1 MPIQGLDHINIPTS
15 KREETLRFYTEM
27 LDFQEGFRPP
37 FDFPGAWLYAG
48 ERAVIHLVVRE
59 GVPEGIENPVD
70 HVAFEAQGFEQTCNQ
85 LDAAGYP
92 YKTDDVPET
101 KIRQIFLVDPNGV
114 KLELNFSEN

>member
-1 MPIQGLDHINIPTS
+1 MPIQGLDHINIHTS

-59 GVPEGIENPVD
+59 GVPGGIENPVD

-85 LDAAGYP
+85 LDAVGYP
-92 YKTDDVPET
+92 YKTADVPET
-101 KIRQIFLVDPNGV
+101 KIRQMFLVDPNGV

>member
-1 MPIQGLDHINIPTS
+1 M
-15 KREETLRFYTEM
+15 FYTEM

-37 FDFPGAWLYAG
+37 FDFPGAWLYTG

-70 HVAFEAQGFEQTCNQ
+70 HVAFEAQGFKQTCNQ

-92 YKTDDVPET
+92 FKTADVPET

-114 KLELNFSEN
+114 KLELNFNEN

>member
-1 MPIQGLDHINIPTS
+1 MPIQGLDHINIHTS

-70 HVAFEAQGFEQTCNQ
+70 HVAFEAQGFEQTCIHWMLQ
-85 LDAAGYP
+85 DIP
-92 YKTDDVPET
+92 T
-101 KIRQIFLVDPNGV
+101 KQRMSPKRKSNRSSWSIRTESNW
-114 KLELNFSEN
+114 S

>member
-1 MPIQGLDHINIPTS
+1 MPIQGLDHINIHTS

-59 GVPEGIENPVD
+59 GAPEGMENPVD
-70 HVAFEAQGFEQTCNQ
+70 HVAFEAQVCGTFRGI
-85 LDAAGYP
+85 L
-92 YKTDDVPET
+92 
-101 KIRQIFLVDPNGV
+101 
-114 KLELNFSEN
+114 

>member
-1 MPIQGLDHINIPTS
+1 MPIQGLDHINIHTS

-59 GVPEGIENPVD
+59 GVQEGLEV
-70 HVAFEAQGFEQTCNQ
+70 FF
-85 LDAAGYP
+85 LDLGQFQWLHFWRFVGMRESP
-92 YKTDDVPET
+92 
-101 KIRQIFLVDPNGV
+101 
-114 KLELNFSEN
+114 